1 MVLNKVVN
9 GLGLGKI
16 SNTLNKTANDVTNAT
31 GAVTTT
37 ILANTVGHL
46 RDGIDRHGGLSRVN
60 KFVVFMQTPN
70 YTLLNKDY
78 VSVAYGLS
86 NGFIQSFLDDVRDIG
101 ILCETVTMPGSTLN
115 TFNYGLVG
123 HNQKMISGFSNSE
136 FSIGF
141 IVTNDFFIP
150 KMFKGWEQSIV
161 NRKTNRIKYKDSYT
175 RDIRIICYDDNN
187 IPNYGLKI
195 IKAFPIQQSEM
206 NFDENEMNTY
216 QKYNVTFAYENFEEY
231 SISDMLGDLSGA
243 ITDKLKGIGGL
254 FENLNVSD
262 STKLFDGDIT
272 STPLPKIFQAQGNP
286 LGTITSSSL
295 PALNNPF
302 GNNISN

>member
-1 MVLNKVVN
+1 MGLNKVVN

-16 SNTLNKTANDVTNAT
+16 SNTLNKTNNDVTNAT

-37 ILANTVGHL
+37 ILSNTVGHL
-46 RDGIDRHGGLSRVN
+46 RDAVDRKGGLSRVN
-60 KFVVFMQTPN
+60 KFVVFMKTPN
-70 YTLLNKDY
+70 YTLLNRDY

-86 NGFIQSFLDDVRDIG
+86 NGFVQSFLDDVRDIG
-101 ILCETVTMPGSTLN
+101 ILCETATMPGSNLN
-115 TFNYGLVG
+115 TFDYGLVG
-123 HNQKMISGFSNSE
+123 HSQKMVSGFSNSE

-216 QKYNVTFAYENFEEY
+216 QKYNVTFSYENFEEY
-231 SISDMLGDLSGA
+231 SIPDMLGDLSGA
-243 ITDKLKGIGGL
+243 ISDKLKGVSGL
-254 FENLNVSD
+254 LENINVSD
-262 STKLFDGDIT
+262 SQKLFGGDIT
-272 STPLPKIFQAQGNP
+272 STPLPV
-286 LGTITSSSL
+286 
-295 PALNNPF
+295 LNNPF
-302 GNNISN
+302 GNNLFN